1 MSPCSTSA
9 CLLVL
14 LGAVLAA
21 SGFPRH
27 RRAQHVSEKMT
38 QKQALIAHELGLTQ
52 PEVGNIELFSFV
64 NSINTSC
71 QRNNNIELIN
81 TTLDVYKRIFSSILA
96 HSNHHHHTQGE
107 STASVGLLDQV
118 SDSKRSEVESAIK
131 SLQDKMEGL
140 KNHLTDM
147 NQHKEKILDRLNE
160 IKVDDL
166 MAQKRAL
173 AEYLGVFQAASVIA
187 HTSC

>member
-1 MSPCSTSA
+1 MSPCSTLA

-27 RRAQHVSEKMT
+27 RRAPCVSVSQHVSERMT
-38 QKQALIAHELGLTQ
+38 QKQLIH
-52 PEVGNIELFSFV
+52 
-64 NSINTSC
+64 TS
-71 QRNNNIELIN
+71 
-81 TTLDVYKRIFSSILA
+81 LDVYKRIFSSILA
-96 HSNHHHHTQGE
+96 HSNHHTQGE

-118 SDSKRSEVESAIK
+118 SDSKRSEVESALK
-131 SLQDKMEGL
+131 NLQDKMEEL
-140 KNHLTDM
+140 KNRLTHV
-147 NQHKEKILDRLNE
+147 NHNKEEILYRLNQ

-187 HTSC
+187 HASC

>member
-1 MSPCSTSA
+1 MSPCSTLA

-21 SGFPRH
+21 SG
-27 RRAQHVSEKMT
+27 MT
-38 QKQALIAHELGLTQ
+38 QKQALIAHELVSL
-52 PEVGNIELFSFV
+52 PPFFAP
-64 NSINTSC
+64 
-71 QRNNNIELIN
+71 QRNDNIELIH
-81 TTLDVYKRIFSSILA
+81 TSLDVYKRIFSSILA
-96 HSNHHHHTQGE
+96 HSNHHHPTQGE

-118 SDSKRSEVESAIK
+118 SDSKRSEVESALK
-131 SLQDKMEGL
+131 NLQDKMEGL
-140 KNHLTDM
+140 KNRLTHV
-147 NQHKEKILDRLNE
+147 NHNKEEILRRLNQ

-187 HTSC
+187 HASC

>member
-1 MSPCSTSA
+1 MSPCSTLA

-21 SGFPRH
+21 SG
-27 RRAQHVSEKMT
+27 MT
-38 QKQALIAHELGLTQ
+38 QKQALIAHELVSL
-52 PEVGNIELFSFV
+52 PPFFAP
-64 NSINTSC
+64 
-71 QRNNNIELIN
+71 QRNDVIELIH
-81 TTLDVYKRIFSSILA
+81 TSLDVYKRIFSSILA
-96 HSNHHHHTQGE
+96 HSNHHTQGE

-118 SDSKRSEVESAIK
+118 SDSKRSEVESALK
-131 SLQDKMEGL
+131 NLQDKMEDL
-140 KNHLTDM
+140 KNRLTHV
-147 NQHKEKILDRLNE
+147 NHNKEEILHRLNQ